1 MSEPIAI
8 PGLEQTST
16 ASPLVASKADCTEDP
31 VIQNKSSTDVPTE
44 SFTQSEKESITTTT
58 TTTTTGSISTKRKHS
73 DDGIGCSVDTEDNSE
88 TYNDDDSL
96 AQHEAMGS
104 KMQAMTH
111 HRYGPIAVSLIGSII
126 VF

>member
-16 ASPLVASKADCTEDP
+16 ASPLVASKADCNEDP

-44 SFTQSEKESITTTT
+44 SFTQSEKESTPLLK
-58 TTTTTGSISTKRKHS
+58 KRKHYADGECTGITSSS
-73 DDGIGCSVDTEDNSE
+73 DSEDYSEITDDSHAKLQKEQLGQESTEDK
-88 TYNDDDSL
+88 
-96 AQHEAMGS
+96 AQAL
-104 KMQAMTH
+104 TH